1 MTIFFVWSSVLTGAI
16 HLETITVLESTAK
29 LFADDLS
36 LFLTVHDPNISANRL
51 DSDLRIFLD
60 IV

>member
-36 LFLTVHDPNISANRL
+36 LFLTVHDPNISVNRL

>member
-1 MTIFFVWSSVLTGAI
+1 MTIFFMWSSVLTGAI

-29 LFADDLS
+29 LFADDQS
-36 LFLTVHDPNISANRL
+36 LFLTVYDPNISANCL

>member
-36 LFLTVHDPNISANRL
+36 LFLTVYDPNISANRL

>member
-16 HLETITVLESTAK
+16 HLETINVLESTAK

-36 LFLTVHDPNISANRL
+36 LFLTVYDPNISANRL